1 MNQQQQPSI
10 LTCQI
15 IAGALIMGVV
25 MFAGVT
31 VAMHMSNPPPQPA
44 VPPAQPAAGNDL
56 SPMLMVA
63 AFFTVSMLIARFI
76 YLKVFDRNMAG
87 KISDREAE
95 DLVPEDVLGAYQTRL
110 IVSLALLEGVA
121 FYCLIAFMT
130 EDRWEPFGI
139 AMFLV
144 LIMAISFPT
153 ENKFRNWV
161 RKITGQSAYAGD
173 E

>member
-1 MNQQQQPSI
+1 MNQQAKPSI
-10 LTCQI
+10 LVCQI

-31 VAMHMSNPPPQPA
+31 VAMHLSN
-44 VPPAQPAAGNDL
+44 PPAQPAAGNDL

-63 AFFTVSMLIARFI
+63 AFFTVSMLIARFV
-76 YLKVFDRNMAG
+76 YLRVFDRNMAG

-95 DLVPEDVLGAYQTRL
+95 GLVPEDVLGAYQTRL
-110 IVSLALLEGVA
+110 IVSMALLEGVA

-130 EDRWEPFGI
+130 EDRWEPFGV

-144 LIMAISFPT
+144 LLMAISFPT

-161 RKITGQSAYAGD
+161 RKITGQSAFAGD